1 MYVVLVQSTVLTV
14 SSSIC
19 SGYILKFRSDG
30 VDSSQPKTLLQ

>member
-14 SSSIC
+14 SSTIC

-30 VDSSQPKTLLQ
+30 VDFFSTKDLLQ